1 MHNFIKLSSYVIN
14 TKFISKINFSND
26 IFSIYFSNHHISGYH
41 ILSFGVI
48 NSTENL
54 IHISKE
60 KDPIDF
66 NIFNIWFNNIK

>member
-14 TKFISKINFSND
+14 TKFISKIHLKND
-26 IFSIYFSNHHISGYH
+26 CFSIYFSNHYISGYH
-41 ILSFGVI
+41 ILSFGGI
-48 NSTENL
+48 NSPENV

-60 KDPIDF
+60 KDPIEF